1 METIFQDC
9 FFHHFIL
16 EVEKYCL
23 EKDIPLN
30 IHLLLSSAPRHPL
43 FMADFHLNIK
53 VVHLPLNTTLLIQP
67 KD

>member
-1 METIFQDC
+1 MQTIFQDW
-9 FFHHFIL
+9 FFHHFTL

-30 IHLLLSSAPRHPL
+30 IHLLLSSAPRDPL